1 MIKLNSI
8 PPNVFWVVI
17 LILFMLPQQ
26 LVARD
31 MGVHS
36 RRALDPILPI
46 TGELPWGYDSE
57 AGPANW
63 ASLSDEFA
71 GCGAGT
77 RQSPVDIG
85 ETTDSLLPSLSFHY
99 RTSVLSLRRGRNA
112 LWIEYDS
119 GSYLKI
125 AGKRYALTG
134 FEFHTPGEHSFH
146 GQRPAMEIHL
156 RHVGPSGKPLI
167 VAIPVVGGHRK
178 NITPSRIL
186 ENAPGGNGRRQYR
199 RVGVNA
205 IFLLPVDRSYLFYEG
220 SETTPPC
227 TENVSWIIFNK
238 PIRVS
243 SESIGLVNGIVGHNT
258 RPIQPL
264 NGRVILRDS
273 R

>member
-1 MIKLNSI
+1 MIKRNFMPL
-8 PPNVFWVVI
+8 NVFWVAI

-31 MGVHS
+31 QGVHS
-36 RRALDPILPI
+36 RQALGPILQM
-46 TGELPWGYDSE
+46 TGELPWGYDGE

-63 ASLSDEFA
+63 ASLSDGFA
-71 GCGAGT
+71 VCGAGT
-77 RQSPVDIG
+77 RQSPIDIG
-85 ETTDSLLPSLSFHY
+85 ETTDRLLPSLSFHY
-99 RTSVLSLRRGRNA
+99 RTTMLSLRRGRNA

-125 AGKRYALTG
+125 AGKRYALTSI
-134 FEFHTPGEHSFH
+134 EFHTPGEHNLH
-146 GQRPAMEIHL
+146 GQRLDMEIHL
-156 RHVGPSGKPLI
+156 RHVGPSGKPLV

-178 NITPSRIL
+178 NIILSRIL
-186 ENAPGGNGRRQYR
+186 ENVPGSNGRRRHQW
-199 RVGVNA
+199 VGVNA
-205 IFLLPVDRSYLFYEG
+205 ILLLPFDRSYLFYEG

-227 TENVSWIIFNK
+227 TENVSWIIFDK

-243 SESIGLVNGIVGHNT
+243 SEGIRLVNGIVGHNA

-264 NGRVILRDS
+264 NDRAILRDS